1 MVRYL
6 VETFVPYS
14 WKIFQTYEE
23 ACDYYMERSDVH
35 FCRVASM
42 HELRS
47 HYDSILLWTWSIL
60 RGHKY
65 HVEEEID

>member
-14 WKIFQTYEE
+14 WKIFQTFEE
-23 ACDYYMERSDVH
+23 AWAYFNQRTEEHY
-35 FCRVASM
+35 CRVASM

-47 HYDSILLWTWSIL
+47 RYNSILLWTWSMI
-60 RGHKY
+60 RGY
-65 HVEEEID
+65 NEYVESD